1 MIIRETVS
9 GDIADALDV
18 ERRAFGRPDEADLA
32 QELLHDPTAE
42 PILSLIG
49 HAAGRAV
56 GHILFTCVRIDGASR
71 AVRASIL
78 APLAVIPETQN
89 QGYGGMLIEEGIR
102 RLAAAGVELV
112 FVLGHPGYY
121 PRFGFEP
128 AAALGFEPPFPLAEK
143 DAPAW
148 MVLAL
153 RGGVVGEVAG
163 RVVSA
168 DALNK
173 PEHWKE

>member
-1 MIIRETVS
+1 MIIRETES

-18 ERRAFGRPDEADLA
+18 VRRAFGRPDEADLVV
-32 QELLHDPTAE
+32 ELLNDPTAE
-42 PILSLIG
+42 PRLSLIG
-49 HAAGRAV
+49 HAEGRAV
-56 GHILFTCVRIDGASR
+56 GHILFTSVRIDGASR

-78 APLAVIPETQN
+78 APLAVIPETQK
-89 QGYGGMLIEEGIR
+89 QGYGGMLIEDGIR
-102 RLAAAGVELV
+102 RLALAGVELV

-128 AAALGFEPPFPLAEK
+128 AAALGYEAPFPLAEK
-143 DAPAW
+143 DVPAW

-153 RGGVVGEVAG
+153 RGGVVGDIFG
-163 RVVSA
+163 RIVSA